1 MGKAK
6 ELVVKFIAKKDADRI
21 VKRNHYSGKVCN
33 NSQLNFG
40 VFYQGRLEGAL
51 QFGPPIDRRKVI
63 GLVRDT
69 QWHDFIELNRMA
81 FSERLPRNSES
92 RAISICFRLI
102 KKYYPNIE
110 WVLSFSDATRCGDGT
125 IYRAA
130 GFVLTQ
136 INRNSSIIKLPD
148 GTVTA
153 SITYT
158 AGKNILKTGGAATLP
173 EGAEYL
179 DGFQL
184 RYIYFIQPAA
194 RERLTVPIIPFSA
207 IAEAGAT
214 MYKGQQGLHASEA
227 GDGHDQ

>member
-6 ELVVKFIAKKDADRI
+6 ALEVRFIAKPDADKV
-21 VKRNHYSGKVCN
+21 VKRHHYSGKVCN

-40 VFYQGRLEGAL
+40 VFYKGRLEGAL

-69 QWHDFIELNRMA
+69 QWHDFLELNRMA

-92 RAISICFRLI
+92 RAIAICFRLI
-102 KKYYPNIE
+102 KKHYPNIE

-158 AGKNILKTGGAATLP
+158 AGKNILKMGGKATLP

-179 DGFQL
+179 SGFQL
-184 RYIYFIQPAA
+184 RYIYFLKPEA
-194 RERLTVPIIPFSA
+194 RNRLAVPVIPFSK
-207 IAEAGAT
+207 IGEAGAS
-214 MYKGQQGLHASEA
+214 MYKGVPRLNASEA